1 MSQTRNQF
9 NALRGKLN
17 VTGSNINKI
26 RKEQNISAQAL
37 SDKLIMIGLD
47 IHRQAI
53 YDIEA
58 GKRIVADYELC
69 AIAEMLNVNADVLL
83 NDFSK
88 YVKKEKE

>member
-1 MSQTRNQF
+1 MSQTRNKF
-9 NALRGKLN
+9 NALHGKLN

-26 RKEQNISAQAL
+26 RTEQNISAQAL

-69 AIAEMLNVNADVLL
+69 AIAEMLNVTSDVLL